1 MTKLLSKIDCDSI
14 TDRNIIESNNSLSQT
29 ECIVQDI
36 GTVWEKVDEKLKQL
50 YGKVSVV
57 STNFSLTWIKDKGI
71 ETAAQNISNLLS
83 DDGIV
88 VLNIVYDDIFKK
100 LTQEKKTEIEKLLKY
115 PTEQELI
122 GKWLTSLKKV
132 GLNKFHTQYL
142 EPKTIVNEKLYIEG
156 LKVYPF
162 YILCTKI
169 SLVISEKIFYLQNM
183 LILL

>member
-1 MTKLLSKIDCDSI
+1 M
-14 TDRNIIESNNSLSQT
+14 IESNNSLSQT

-36 GTVWEKVDEKLKQL
+36 GTVWEKMDAKLKQL

-88 VLNIVYDDIFKK
+88 VLNIVYDDIFKT

-132 GLNKFHTQYL
+132 GLNKFHTQYW

-156 LKVYPF
+156 LKVYQL

-169 SLVISEKIFYLQNM
+169 FLVIPEIFFLQNM